1 MIQNNIANIKDI
13 PPLVLEEYLRSENKG
28 WLSSEGR
35 QRRIAKLA
43 LLGELGNYFSTYD
56 YTKLISYN
64 GSADEL
70 VLPDIFLCLEG
81 LQNSKDALYR
91 VHKLVLNKHMKYIGS
106 RALYSNNLR
115 EIVLNEG
122 LLYIYDK
129 AMQCQKLD
137 RLIIPSTLLLLG
149 RYSLWKTFNDGA
161 KLYVNSDQIGI
172 INVLEALDRLSGR
185 LEVIFKKHREKE
197 IIEEWS
203 ELARE
208 HDRKLAQLN
217 TILEERSKLARKHD
231 RMIAQLHTVPLKV
244 RTLKNITLKFE

>member
-1 MIQNNIANIKDI
+1 MIQNNIANIKDMSPI
-13 PPLVLEEYLRSENKG
+13 VLDEYLRRENKG
-28 WLSSEGR
+28 WISSEDR
-35 QRRIAKLA
+35 QRRINKLA
-43 LLGELGNYFSTYD
+43 LLGELSNYFSVDD
-56 YTKLISYN
+56 YITLLNYN

-81 LQNSKDALYR
+81 LQNSENALYR
-91 VHKLVLNKHMKYIGS
+91 VHKLVLNKHMKYIG
-106 RALYSNNLR
+106 RMALFSNNLR

-122 LLYIYDK
+122 LLFIYDK
-129 AMQCQKLD
+129 AMPYQKLD

-161 KLYVNSDQIGI
+161 KLYVNSDQIGLLD
-172 INVLEALDRLSGR
+172 VLSAIDRLSGR
-185 LEVIFKKHREKE
+185 LEVIFKEHRKKE
-197 IIEEWS
+197 ILEDWSELESEHARMLAELNSVLEGRS

-208 HDRKLAQLN
+208 D
-217 TILEERSKLARKHD
+217 D